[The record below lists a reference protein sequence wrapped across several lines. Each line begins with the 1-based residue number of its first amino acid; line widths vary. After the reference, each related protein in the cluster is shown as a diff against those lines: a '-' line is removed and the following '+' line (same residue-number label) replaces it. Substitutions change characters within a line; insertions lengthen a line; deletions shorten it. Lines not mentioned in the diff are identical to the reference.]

1 MGVIANEHDDTRPSR
16 ASGEERGASARSTA
30 SEGRARTCV
39 GCGERVEVTARGS
52 ALVRLILGPGGEIA
66 VDSAGGGFGRGA
78 HVHPRPDCL
87 AKAVQ
92 RGLARAAKGRVHSIR
107 SEHDAEELLPLTAET
122 LAAAIKASMDR
133 RVQGLLVAA
142 IRSRN
147 AAIGADAVKSA
158 CERGEAALVLVAC
171 DAAAA
176 AELSQVRKAVAEG
189 RAVAWGTK
197 VSLGN
202 LAGGSGNEGTRT
214 SGVGVIA
221 LTSPR
226 IAAAVRAAVHTGD
239 ECTGR
244 ASARRGLGPHAAPS
258 DERGRG
264 SAGKNSGLAAGAAA
278 KSRVVG

>member
-1 MGVIANEHDDTRPSR
+1 
-16 ASGEERGASARSTA
+16 
-30 SEGRARTCV
+30 
-39 GCGERVEVTARGS
+39 
-52 ALVRLILGPGGEIA
+52 
-66 VDSAGGGFGRGA
+66 
-78 HVHPRPDCL
+78 VHPRPDCL

-92 RGLARAAKGRVHSIR
+92 RGLARAAKGRVHAIR
-107 SEHDAEELLPLTAET
+107 SERAVGDAEELLPLTAET

-142 IRSRN
+142 IRSKN

-158 CERGEAALVLVAC
+158 CERGEAPLVLVAC

-197 VSLGN
+197 SGLGSLVGQC
-202 LAGGSGNEGTRT
+202 LGATRGQAALRPQTPGSGDEGTR
-214 SGVGVIA
+214 SAGIGVIA

-244 ASARRGLGPHAAPS
+244 VR
-258 DERGRG
+258 